1 MLNLSLV
8 RRRQPSVVLGI
19 NRVVLLSIA
28 CYVTPSVCRGGT
40 PELRGAARDAP
51 NAAWLLASLN
61 CDPTMARAIP
71 IPPSGSF
78 QDSTF
83 DQVKTLSDS
92 MGVKAELRRLTYS
105 DLCSLHGP
113 SIVFLRRGPQE
124 TGYFAVVLHAVQGQV
139 TAINAGWMT
148 VAVYP
153 EDEFRLRWT
162 GHALVPQPGG
172 RIPYA
177 LAVPLFVLGLIVPPV
192 FQKGYRLCSIL

>member
-1 MLNLSLV
+1 M
-8 RRRQPSVVLGI
+8 VLGI
-19 NRVVLLSIA
+19 NIVVLLSIA
-28 CYVTPSVCRGGT
+28 SGVTPSVCRGGA

-51 NAAWLLASLN
+51 NAAWLLASLI

-71 IPPSGSF
+71 MPPLGSSRG
-78 QDSTF
+78 STF

-92 MGVKAELRRLTYS
+92 MGVKAELQRLTYS
-105 DLCSLHGP
+105 DLCTLHGP
-113 SIVFLRRGPQE
+113 SVVFLRRGPQE

-148 VAVYP
+148 VAVYS

-177 LAVPLFVLGLIVPPV
+177 LAVPLFVVGMIVPPV
-192 FQKGYRLCSIL
+192 LQKGYRSCSIL